1 MSNQT
6 EPYLIM
12 LHNALIE
19 SFNMEEFRML
29 CLHLDINDESI
40 PGGEVLPAKMRGLM
54 FRLAREGRLPDL
66 VTLAASER
74 PHRYWPP
81 VPADFQLPKS
91 GPWSDAQA
99 ATGQT
104 IVQGDLV
111 YGDKAGGDIVG
122 RDKITASGQGIAI
135 GDHAHAEV
143 HIQQGIPPE
152 QLNALFGPLLQQ
164 VAQQAPA
171 GQQATAVAKVNEL
184 KEETAKGEE
193 ANDETVAEL
202 VQDIV
207 DIAPTAVETITNLF
221 TNVLIAKSAG
231 AATKFVLKRL
241 RRTG

>member
-1 MSNQT
+1 MSGNT
-6 EPYLIM
+6 EPYLMM
-12 LHNALIE
+12 LHNLLME
-19 SFNMEEFRML
+19 SFNLEEFRML
-29 CLHLDINDESI
+29 CLHLNINDESI
-40 PGGEVLPAKMRGLM
+40 PGGEELPAKLRGLIL
-54 FRLAREGRLPDL
+54 RLGHEGRLAEL
-66 VTLAASER
+66 VTLAAAER
-74 PHRYWPP
+74 PNKYWPP
-81 VPADFQLPKS
+81 VPADFQLPQS
-91 GPWSDAQA
+91 GSWSATA
-99 ATGQT
+99 AAGQT
-104 IVQGDLV
+104 IVQGDFI
-111 YGDKAGGDIVG
+111 YGDKAGGDIVE

-135 GDHAHAEV
+135 GEHAHAEV

-207 DIAPTAVETITNLF
+207 DLAPTAVETITNLF

-241 RRTG
+241 KRA

>member
-1 MSNQT
+1 MNTNT

-12 LHNALIE
+12 LHNLLLE
-19 SFNMEEFRML
+19 SFNLEELHML
-29 CLHLDINDESI
+29 CLHLNINDESI
-40 PGGEVLPAKMRGLM
+40 PGGDLLPAKMRGLM
-54 FRLAREGRLPDL
+54 LRLAREGRLPEL

-74 PHRYWPP
+74 PNRYWPP
-81 VPADFQLPKS
+81 VPDDFQLPQS
-91 GPWSDAQA
+91 GPWSTTA
-99 ATGQT
+99 AAGQT
-104 IVQGDLV
+104 VVQGDIV

-152 QLNALFGPLLQQ
+152 QLNALFAPLLQQ

-171 GQQATAVAKVNEL
+171 GQQAAAVAKVNEL
-184 KEETAKGEE
+184 KEETAKGET
-193 ANDETVAEL
+193 ADDEKVADL

-207 DIAPTAVETITNLF
+207 DMAPAAVEGITNLF
-221 TNVLIAKSAG
+221 TNAILAKSAG

-241 RRTG
+241 RRTE